1 MPTRNAVRL
10 LLAALLLLCAPAAAQ
25 GVPVL
30 CYHGFAEAPEPR
42 NRLTETYDRFEE
54 TLRFLRSEG
63 FRSAF
68 PDEVE
73 RGEVDVSRA
82 VVITFDDGLR
92 EHVRAAEMLERHGY
106 RGVFFVIPALLEAGS
121 ERHLSREDVERLVRA
136 GHRVEAHGYRHR
148 SMVAS
153 GAETAAA
160 LARSAGVLEA
170 RLPDTE
176 PLRDFAFPFGHYS
189 PEIVEA
195 LAGRFRYQHTVNP
208 GYWDGRSPLVPRM
221 LLVADV
227 PLAFYRDYLTGGGAY
242 GPAATLLGEDAAT
255 GGELR
260 FRLGG
265 ALPAGELSL
274 LVISADRA
282 GTMYSAHPLGSHA
295 VVEGDTLRV
304 DLRGFV
310 DAHFPPERRVVS
322 YAVVAR
328 DGDALRWVSPGH
340 MQWLE

>member
-1 MPTRNAVRL
+1 MHIHRSLRAA
-10 LLAALLLLCAPAAAQ
+10 LAALLLAVAPAAAQ

-30 CYHGFAEAPEPR
+30 CYHGFADAPHPR
-42 NRLTETYDRFEE
+42 NRLTETYARFEE
-54 TLRFLRSEG
+54 TLRFLAENG

-73 RGEVDVSRA
+73 RGEVEVGRS

-92 EHVRAAEMLERHGY
+92 EHVRAAEMLERHGF
-106 RGVFFVIPALLEAGS
+106 RGVFFVIPALLDSGS
-121 ERHLSREDVERLVRA
+121 ERHLSRAEVDRLVRA

-153 GAETAAA
+153 GAETASS
-160 LARSAGVLEA
+160 LARSAGVLA
-170 RLPDTE
+170 AHVPPTE
-176 PLRDFAFPFGHYS
+176 PLRDFAFPFGHYA

-208 GYWDGRSPLVPRM
+208 GYWDGRSPLVSRM

-227 PLAFYRDYLTGGGAY
+227 PLDFYRDYLLGGAGY
-242 GPAATLLGEDAAT
+242 RPVAALLGEDAST

-260 FRLGG
+260 FRLDG
-265 ALPAGELSL
+265 PVPPGELSL
-274 LVISADRA
+274 LVISPDLA
-282 GTMYSAHPLGSHA
+282 GTMYSVHPLGSHA
-295 VVEGDTLRV
+295 TREADTLRV
-304 DLRGFV
+304 DLRGF
-310 DAHFPPERRVVS
+310 AAEHLPAERRVVS

-328 DGDALRWVSPGH
+328 AGGEIRWVSPGH